1 MPLATLASA
10 KKHLGRKLVSINSI
24 LSSAMS
30 ALQANTSALRVVS
43 NNVSNI
49 NTQGYARRTVEF
61 QTTAAGGDLTGVS
74 ADDVQRV
81 TDQFLQAETLSAN
94 AASSQYGAQNDIYT
108 QLNGL
113 LGQVGDGTS
122 LGSQL
127 DNIFSALSSAS
138 SAPASSANQ
147 QGVLT
152 ALQNMATTI
161 STTSNNLSSL
171 QSQVDQQV
179 SSSISTVNST
189 IQNIYNLNQQI
200 QTATLAGD
208 DSSGLLDQRDEAVQN
223 LSALI
228 GVKTTTSANGQ
239 MTVMTQDG
247 TTLVGDTSYAQ
258 LSYAGGGTDG
268 NYSQIMMSN
277 MTGSGQQI
285 GQSQQLDSHL
295 GSGSI
300 AGLVDMRDNQIPELQ
315 EELGNF
321 AQQTA
326 LAFNAQSNANSAVP
340 PPASMDG
347 RNTGLLSS
355 DSLGFT
361 GNTTIAVADSSGN
374 LVSRVDVDFDTGT
387 LSVNG
392 GASTSIGT
400 SVGSFVTALN
410 AALGSNGSASF
421 ANGQL
426 SIAAN
431 GSNGVVVQ
439 DSTTPASS
447 RGGVGFSQF
456 FGLND
461 LFQSSTPSILTTGL
475 SASDASGFAAGGT
488 MSFSLKNP
496 SGAVDKTAS
505 VTIAAGMSIGNIVSA
520 LNTSFNGAATFSLNA
535 KGALTMT
542 PSVANSSDTLNVTSD
557 TTTRGTTGMSFTALF
572 GLGANQ
578 AVAQAQGFSVAPSIT
593 SSPSSLPFAQS
604 NITSSTVAG
613 DSILGSGDNRGL
625 LALQNIAD
633 ANQTFAAAGSMSAQ
647 STTLNDYAAS
657 FYQDVATRSN
667 AASDNNTTQ
676 TDRLTEAQSR
686 QASTSGVNL
695 DEELSNMMTYQQAY
709 GAAARMLQ
717 VGQQLYDTLIQ
728 MPT

>member
-1 MPLATLASA
+1 LASA
-10 KKHLGRKLVSINSI
+10 KKHLGRKLVTINSI

-30 ALQANTSALRVVS
+30 ALQANTSALQVVS
-43 NNVSNI
+43 NNVSNL

-61 QTTAAGGDLTGVS
+61 QTTAAGGQLTGVS
-74 ADDVQRV
+74 ASDVQRV
-81 TDQFLQAETLSAN
+81 VDQFLQAETLSAN
-94 AASSQYGAQNDIYT
+94 AASSQYGAQDDIYT
-108 QLNGL
+108 QLNGM
-113 LGQVGDGTS
+113 LGQPGDGTS

-127 DNIFSALSSAS
+127 DNVFSALSSAS
-138 SAPASSANQ
+138 SAPTSSANQ
-147 QGVLT
+147 QGVLSS
-152 ALQNMATTI
+152 LQNLASTI
-161 STTSNNLSSL
+161 STTSNNLSDL

-189 IQNIYNLNQQI
+189 IQSIYNLNQQI

-228 GVKTTTSANGQ
+228 GVKTTTDANGQ

-268 NYSQIMMSN
+268 NYSQIMMSS
-277 MTGSGQQI
+277 MTGTGQQI
-285 GQSQQLDSHL
+285 GQPQELDSHL
-295 GSGSI
+295 GSGSL
-300 AGLVDMRDNQIPELQ
+300 AGLVDMRDNQLPQLQ

-340 PPASMDG
+340 PPTSMDG
-347 RNTGLLSS
+347 RDTGLLST
-355 DSLGFT
+355 DSLGFS
-361 GNTTIAVADSSGN
+361 GNTTVAIADSSGN

-387 LSVNG
+387 LSVDGN
-392 GASTSIGT
+392 TPVSIGT

-410 AALGSNGSASF
+410 SALGGNGSASF
-421 ANGQL
+421 ADGQL
-426 SIAAN
+426 SISAT
-431 GSNGVVVQ
+431 GGNGVVVQ
-439 DSTTPASS
+439 DSTSPASS

-461 LFQSSTPSILTTGL
+461 LFQSATPSILTTGL
-475 SASDASGFAAGGT
+475 SSGDASGFAAGGT

-496 SGAVDKTAS
+496 SGAIDKTAS
-505 VTIAAGMSIGNIVSA
+505 VTITAGMSIGDIVNA
-520 LNTSFNGAATFSLNA
+520 LNTSFGGAANFSLNS
-535 KGALTMT
+535 KGALTVT
-542 PSVANSSDTLNVTSD
+542 PSSANSSDTLNVTSD
-557 TTTRGTTGMSFTALF
+557 TTERGTTGMSFTELF

-578 AVAQAQGFSVAPSIT
+578 AAEQAQGFSVAPSIAA
-593 SSPSSLPFAQS
+593 SPSLLPFAQS
-604 NITSSTVAG
+604 TMTGSTVAG
-613 DSILGSGDNRGL
+613 ESILGSGDNSGL
-625 LALQNIAD
+625 LALQNVAD
-633 ANQTFAAAGSMSAQ
+633 TNQSFAAAGSMSAQ
-647 STTLNDYAAS
+647 STTLDDYAAN

-667 AASDNNTTQ
+667 AASDNSTTQ
-676 TDRLTEAQSR
+676 SDRLTEAQTR

-695 DEELSNMMTYQQAY
+695 DEELSNMMIYQQAY